1 MRPIKWRFMATVTK
15 KFDCFEKAIT
25 FIEEL
30 AYKNNDIIV
39 FRGQNKDYHSA
50 KEDGLQTPFARL
62 YKTPLEP
69 FMAGYPIDSII
80 LNFRYGLAKIDQ
92 MPFDNDDR
100 KSWMEYARHYG
111 APVPCIDFT
120 HSPYIALFFAFSG
133 INGNS
138 FEEHYAVI
146 YALNVT
152 SFAMAWVKGEC
163 SLYKEKDIFA
173 KKYQS
178 FLYNKDIFSNGF
190 PTDNL
195 QFIPELSKW
204 NKRMQRQQGVFFY
217 DTLNYKL
224 RNKLGLEH
232 LISELKE
239 FEGMKAPILHKIYI
253 KANKCIRPVF
263 EKLELMNVT
272 GSALLNDPH
281 GIVMDIYNQY
291 HYKTRNW
298 LPHDIQ
304 LSQAQ
309 EK

>member
-1 MRPIKWRFMATVTK
+1 MIEIK
-15 KFDCFEKAIT
+15 KFDCFEDAIT

-30 AYKNNDIIV
+30 TYRKTDRIV

-50 KEDGLQTPFARL
+50 TEDGLKTPFARL
-62 YKTPLEP
+62 HKIPLEP
-69 FMAGYPIDSII
+69 FMAGYSIDNVI

-92 MPFDNDDR
+92 IPFDNDDR

-120 HSPYIALFFAFSG
+120 NSPYIALFFAFSG
-133 INGNS
+133 INGNPIDD
-138 FEEHYAVI
+138 HYVVI

-152 SFAMAWVKGEC
+152 SFAMAWVESEYRC
-163 SLYKEKDIFA
+163 SLYKEEDIFT

-178 FLYNKDIFSNGF
+178 FLYNKDIFSDGF
-190 PTDNL
+190 PANKL

-217 DTLNYKL
+217 DTLDYKS
-224 RNKLGLEH
+224 RKQLGLEH

-239 FEGMKAPILHKIYI
+239 FSGMKTPILHKIYI
-253 KANKCIRPVF
+253 RANKCIKPVF

-291 HYKTRNW
+291 HYNTRNW

-304 LSQAQ
+304 LPKAQ